1 MMIED
6 NFAEVVESVKAQIE
20 YENLIE
26 SERVAPDFLNTVVD
40 LIADVYLSTAK
51 ETVITCE
58 VRPMRDVKN
67 RFSQLTSEH
76 MLTSEHIEYVFDCLS
91 KTQTKVK
98 NIRQYLRAA
107 LFNAPATM
115 GAYYERLVH
124 ENHGY

>member
-6 NFAEVVESVKAQIE
+6 NFTEAVEFVKAQIE

-40 LIADVYLSTAK
+40 LIADVYLSTAQ

-76 MLTSEHIEYVFDCLS
+76 IEYVFDCLN

-115 GAYYERLVH
+115 GAYYQRMVH

>member
-6 NFAEVVESVKAQIE
+6 NFTETVEFVKAQIE

-76 MLTSEHIEYVFDCLS
+76 IEYVFDCLS
-91 KTQTKVK
+91 KTPTKVK

-115 GAYYERLVH
+115 GAYYQRMVH

>member
-6 NFAEVVESVKAQIE
+6 NFTEAVEFVKAQIE

-40 LIADVYLSTAK
+40 LIADVYLSPAQ

-67 RFSQLTSEH
+67 RFSQLTI
-76 MLTSEHIEYVFDCLS
+76 EHIEYVFDCLS

-115 GAYYERLVH
+115 GAYYQRMVH

>member
-6 NFAEVVESVKAQIE
+6 NFTEAVEFVKAQIE

-76 MLTSEHIEYVFDCLS
+76 IEYVFDCLTN
-91 KTQTKVK
+91 TQTKVK

-115 GAYYERLVH
+115 GAYYQRMVH